1 MDLFSL
7 LSAPNPAKVKT
18 GTRPRAAHAVP
29 LLTATA
35 SHVIDMKDTA
45 AATAEIIPE
54 PRLEKE
60 VAVIAPLMKK
70 NRHKRGNEGAEANAP
85 PKALR
90 KDHAAFRP
98 VHNTL
103 RGKSIVPIGLDTG
116 STISAPAKQDTPTAT
131 KSVSDPNPLSYARH
145 YPVNLLGKWPP
156 RSPLGMFLPRRCKA
170 CSLRRVR
177 SQENQLPS
185 HLGTGHQEGRC
196 PQYIRDLRPSSS
208 QLKIP
213 IYPKVCDPEDLWS
226 FKEEVLLEDAI
237 AANRSWAEKKKKCRV

>member
-35 SHVIDMKDTA
+35 SHVIDMKDM
-45 AATAEIIPE
+45 ATGEGSGRHSTPY
-54 PRLEKE
+54 EK
-60 VAVIAPLMKK
+60 K
-70 NRHKRGNEGAEANAP
+70 RHKRGNEGAEANAP

-116 STISAPAKQDTPTAT
+116 STISAPAKQDAPTAT
-131 KSVSDPNPLSYARH
+131 KSVSDPDPLSYARH
-145 YPVNLLGKWPP
+145 YPVNLLGKWPT

-177 SQENQLPS
+177 SQENRLPS
-185 HLGTGHQEGRC
+185 HLGTGHQE
-196 PQYIRDLRPSSS
+196 IRDLRPSSF
-208 QLKIP
+208 QIKIP
-213 IYPKVCDPEDLWS
+213 IYPKVCDPEDPWA
-226 FKEEVLLEDAI
+226 FKKEVLLEDAI
-237 AANRSWAEKKKKCRV
+237 AANKSWAEKKKKCRV